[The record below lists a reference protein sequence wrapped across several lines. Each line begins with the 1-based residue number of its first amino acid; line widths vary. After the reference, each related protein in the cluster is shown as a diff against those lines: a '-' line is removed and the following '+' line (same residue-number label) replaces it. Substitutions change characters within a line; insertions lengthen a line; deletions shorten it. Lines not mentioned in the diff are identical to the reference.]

1 MLRIR
6 QIKVPVKDND
16 LVKYI
21 TKTLR
26 INNTDLIDYKILKK
40 SIDARDKSNVSFV
53 YECRVTLK
61 NEELVLK
68 KNHSKDIEK
77 YVEENYVF
85 PYPNKLTNKKI
96 VIVGSGP
103 AGLFCAYTL
112 ASNGYKV
119 EVIERGEKV
128 EDRINTVEHF
138 WNTGELNKNS
148 NVQFGEGGA
157 GTFSDGKLTTQI
169 KDKNNRMNYVL
180 QTFVDA
186 GANEEIL
193 YEAKPHIGTDVLVNV
208 VKNIRKKIISLGGSF
223 RYNTTLTN
231 INIENNKLKSI
242 EVNNNELIEADTLVL
257 AIGHSARDTFE
268 MLNKKLNLEPKSFAV
283 GVRISHPQAMIN
295 ESQYGPEFSKY
306 LPPASYKIT
315 YQTKSGR
322 GVYSFCMCPGGYV
335 VNASSEDNRLAI
347 NGMSYSKRDSENA
360 NSALI
365 VTVTPK
371 DFGDN
376 PLSGLEFQ
384 RKLEE
389 NAYIVG
395 NKSIPVQQY
404 IDYKNNKESITLGEV
419 KPIVKGNYTLSN
431 INKIFPDYINE
442 SLVEAIENFGTK
454 IKGYN
459 RDDALLMGV
468 ESRTSSPVRIP
479 RGEDLESIITGIYP
493 CGEGAGYA
501 GGITSAAIDGVK
513 VAESI
518 AKKCLE
524 M

>member
-1 MLRIR
+1 MLRVR
-6 QIKVPVKDND
+6 QIKVPVDKEN
-16 LVKYI
+16 LEQKI
-21 TKTLR
+21 ISLLR
-26 INNTDLIDYKILKK
+26 INNRDLISYKILKK
-40 SIDARDKSNVSFV
+40 SIDARDKNNVCFV
-53 YECRVTLK
+53 YECAVEVN
-61 NEELVLK
+61 NENKIKL
-68 KNHSKDIEK
+68 SKDIEK
-77 YVEENYVF
+77 YVEEKYNF
-85 PYPNKLTNKKI
+85 PYKNKSNKKI
-96 VIVGSGP
+96 TIIGSGP

-112 ASNGYKV
+112 ATNGYRV

-128 EDRINTVEHF
+128 EDRIKTVEEF
-138 WNTGELNKNS
+138 WNTGKLNASS

-169 KDKNNRMNYVL
+169 KDQNNRMKYVL
-180 QTFVDA
+180 ETFVRY
-186 GANEEIL
+186 GANENIL

-208 VKNIRKKIISLGGSF
+208 VKNIREKIISLGGSF
-223 RYNTTLTN
+223 RYNTTLTD
-231 INIENNKLKSI
+231 IEIENNKVKSI
-242 EVNNNELIEADTLVL
+242 TLNNNEVENVDYLVL

-268 MLNKKLNLEPKSFAV
+268 MLNKKDFGLEAKPFAV
-283 GVRISHPQAMIN
+283 GIRISHPQSMIN
-295 ESQYGPEFSKY
+295 NSQYGEKYSKY
-306 LPPASYKIT
+306 LPPASYKLT

-365 VTVTPK
+365 VTVGPK

-384 RKLEE
+384 RQLEE
-389 NAYIVG
+389 KAYVVG
-395 NKSIPVQQY
+395 NKNIPVQQY
-404 IDYKNNKESITLGEV
+404 IDFKNKKTSTTIGEV
-419 KPIVKGNYTLSN
+419 KPIVKGNYTLSD

-459 RDDALLMGV
+459 RCDALLMGV

-479 RGEDLESIITGIYP
+479 RDDDLVSKVSGIYP

-513 VAESI
+513 VAEAI
-518 AKKCLE
+518 AKNCLE